1 MAEIIKTDG
10 TRITVSLA
18 TREDRASSRLQALLG
33 AQDLEWLYLGRG
45 GIVIPRDAS
54 TYNEQATILY
64 VARTSVQDAL
74 AGDALVLSH
83 DELLDCE
90 YDDCDEE
97 ADHG

>member
-18 TREDRASSRLQALLG
+18 TREERAPSRLRSLLG
-33 AQDLEWLYLGRG
+33 AQELEWLYLGHG
-45 GIVIPRDAS
+45 GIVVSRSARA
-54 TYNEQATILY
+54 YNEKATILY
-64 VARTSVQDAL
+64 VSRTGVQDAL
-74 AGDALVLSH
+74 AGDALVLSQ

-90 YDDCDEE
+90 YDDCDE